1 VRPTS
6 TSVIDVIGLSVGLR
20 DRTDGSILDNVSL
33 SVPRGGIYGI
43 AGESG
48 CGKSTLLLAMMGA
61 FKPGLRVL
69 QGDVRLGEQSL
80 LTLAPAAL
88 NSIRGRRVAL
98 VPQNAGQSLTPT
110 LRIGAQIKEAIRLHT
125 TVPRQQHDD
134 HAMALLAKVK
144 LPDPAVMMR
153 RYPHEISGG
162 QQQRVAIAMALAGE
176 PELLLLDE
184 PTTGLDVTVKLHVLE
199 LLQELHAA
207 SGVSIVCV
215 SHDIGLLADMASTI
229 VVMYRG
235 QIIEQQPTED
245 LLRRPLHP
253 YTYYLLRSV
262 PSVGRSAIPPSIPG
276 TAGVEGMSR
285 DACRFVDRCPHA
297 EVLCREVAPTLI
309 DSGAMVGSTAV
320 RCHYPNSVAIWSKD
334 RRDEELTVRSTED
347 RVVLSIDDL
356 SVSYVKPRG
365 FFTTAEFRRRVRP
378 VVSEVSL
385 QLRRG
390 ELLGLVGESGSGKST
405 ILRTVAGLWPS
416 LTGQIRLDDG
426 TDLGKLVVSRDRNAL
441 RRVQM
446 IFQNPDA
453 SLNPRQQI
461 RAILAKPLTLYFGL
475 KGRELNDR
483 IVELLDAVRLGEAYQ
498 NRYPGQLSGGEK
510 QRIAI
515 ARAFAARPDVIL
527 CDEITSALD
536 ISVQASILRLMK
548 DLSLQ
553 HGTSS
558 LFVTHDLGVVRALCD
573 RVAVLFKGSICEFG
587 DTDSVCDAP
596 SHDYTRLLLRAVR
609 SPLNG

>member
-1 VRPTS
+1 MTAAMAVSSTTS
-6 TSVIDVIGLSVGLR
+6 RSR
-20 DRTDGSILDNVSL
+20 CRAA
-33 SVPRGGIYGI
+33 

-61 FKPGLRVL
+61 FKPGLKVEA
-69 QGDVRLGEQSL
+69 GEVMLGEEPL
-80 LTLAPAAL
+80 LTLPPAAL
-88 NSIRGRRVAL
+88 DGIRGRRVAL

-110 LRIGAQIKEAIRLHT
+110 LRVGAQIKEAIRLHT
-125 TVPRQQHDD
+125 DIPPDRHDD

-144 LPDPAVMMR
+144 LPDPAIMMR

-199 LLQELHAA
+199 LLRELHAT
-207 SGVSIVCV
+207 SGISIVCV
-215 SHDIGLLADMASTI
+215 SHDIALLAELATSI

-235 QIIEQQPTED
+235 QVVEHQSTAD
-245 LLRRPLHP
+245 LLHRPLHP

-262 PSVGRSAIPPSIPG
+262 PSVTRSAIPPSIPG
-276 TAGVEGMSR
+276 AANVARSAR
-285 DACRFVDRCPHA
+285 DACRFVDRCPRA
-297 EVLCREVAPTLI
+297 EAQCAATAPVLTRLGPAEE
-309 DSGAMVGSTAV
+309 SGAV
-320 RCHYPNSVAIWSKD
+320 RCYHPNDSAIWSD
-334 RRDEELTVRSTED
+334 DTQAGEMTVRSTED
-347 RVVLSIDDL
+347 HVVLSIEDL

-365 FFTTAEFRRRVRP
+365 YFATAEFRRRVRP

-416 LTGQIRLDDG
+416 LTGHIRLDDG
-426 TDLGKLVVSRDRNAL
+426 TDLGKLVMSRDKNAL

-453 SLNPRQQI
+453 SLNPRHQI

-475 KGRELNDR
+475 KGRELNRR
-483 IVELLDAVRLGEAYQ
+483 IVELLDAVRLGEAYLD
-498 NRYPGQLSGGEK
+498 RYPGQLSGGEK

-573 RVAVLFKGSICEFG
+573 RVAVLFQGSICEYG
-587 DTDSVCDAP
+587 ETDSVCDTP
-596 SHDYTRLLLRAVR
+596 RHDYTRLLLRAVR
-609 SPLNG
+609 SPMA